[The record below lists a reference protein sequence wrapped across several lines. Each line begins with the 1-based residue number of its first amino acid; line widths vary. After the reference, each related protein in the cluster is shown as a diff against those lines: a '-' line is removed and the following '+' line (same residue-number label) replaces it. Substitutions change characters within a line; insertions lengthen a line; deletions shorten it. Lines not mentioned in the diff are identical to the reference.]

1 MQDETLINGMK
12 RGEKTSFQS
21 LVSLHERDVYG
32 YLRARLLDHGIAEE
46 LTQKVFQRFLE
57 GLSRMT
63 NSANLRAALL
73 ETAADLLRQES
84 NRLPGKDRRA
94 WLDLC
99 QAMDREPETRKNAEP
114 LNALARVSEGL
125 TNLGSSSRQALEMT
139 YAANQ
144 SPAEISK
151 YLKRSEASTR
161 SLIASARQAL
171 LRCLAP
177 DGHSPV

>member
-21 LVSLHERDVYG
+21 LVRLYERDVYG
-32 YLRARLLDHGIAEE
+32 YLRARLLEHGIAEE
-46 LTQKVFQRFLE
+46 MTQKVFERFLE
-57 GLSRMT
+57 GLPRMT
-63 NSANLRAALL
+63 NSTNLRASLL
-73 ETAADLLRQES
+73 EIAANLLRREAD
-84 NRLPGKDRRA
+84 RLPGKGRRA
-94 WLDLC
+94 WLELC
-99 QAMDREPETRKNAEP
+99 QTIDREPEIRNNAESQS
-114 LNALARVSEGL
+114 ARDRVSEGL
-125 TNLGSSSRQALEMT
+125 TNLGSSSRQVLEMT

-144 SPAEISK
+144 SPAEIGK

-171 LRCLAP
+171 LRYLAP